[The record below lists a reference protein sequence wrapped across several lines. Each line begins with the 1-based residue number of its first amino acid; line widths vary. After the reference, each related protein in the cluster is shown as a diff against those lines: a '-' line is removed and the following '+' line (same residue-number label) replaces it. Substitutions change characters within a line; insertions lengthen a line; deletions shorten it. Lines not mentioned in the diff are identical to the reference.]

1 MLLPPLFWAGNAIA
15 GRAAVGEMPPIA
27 LAFWRWLFAFLLLL
41 PIGLPHVLRQR
52 HQIRRQWPLLCVL
65 SASSV
70 TAYNVCL
77 YLALTTTTA
86 LNATLVSAA
95 IPIAILLLSWAWLRQ
110 SISRRQM
117 GGVLLSLGGVLLV
130 IGRGDLATLLGL
142 QLHAGD
148 LWVLAAAATWTFF
161 SVLLRRHPTGLDPL
175 AFLTVQVG
183 LGLVFLCPLY
193 GGELASGATFQW
205 SWRSIGLVAY
215 VAIFP
220 SALAYAFW
228 NRGVAE
234 LGPSVAAQYTNLIPL
249 ITAFLATLLL
259 CEHFAWFH
267 AVGLVMILGG
277 IWLATVFGVQA
288 KVPEIQA

>member
-1 MLLPPLFWAGNAIA
+1 
-15 GRAAVGEMPPIA
+15 
-27 LAFWRWLFAFLLLL
+27 
-41 PIGLPHVLRQR
+41 
-52 HQIRRQWPLLCVL
+52 
-65 SASSV
+65 
-70 TAYNVCL
+70 
-77 YLALTTTTA
+77 
-86 LNATLVSAA
+86 
-95 IPIAILLLSWAWLRQ
+95 
-110 SISRRQM
+110 M

-130 IGRGDLATLLGL
+130 IGRGDLAILLGL

-193 GGELASGATFQW
+193 GGELASGVSFQW

-234 LGPSVAAQYTNLIPL
+234 LGPSVAAQYTTRGF
-249 ITAFLATLLL
+249 TARTAS
-259 CEHFAWFH
+259 
-267 AVGLVMILGG
+267 
-277 IWLATVFGVQA
+277 
-288 KVPEIQA
+288 